1 MDAFGNI
8 DLEEL
13 IPIIIIGAVEEAQA
27 SRTPRN
33 TGQPGGVY
41 LQELLESSEKRI
53 YSVLRMKKET
63 FLELCSWLQT
73 YTDLAPSRN
82 ISVQEQVAMFLW
94 TVNYSA
100 SNGAVAERFQ
110 HSGETVSRY

>member
-1 MDAFGNI
+1 MDLIEDI
-8 DLEEL
+8 DLFDL
-13 IPIIIIGAVEEAQA
+13 IPTIILGVAEEARTM
-27 SRTPRN
+27 RTPRN

-63 FLELCSWLQT
+63 LLELCSWLQT

-82 ISVQEQVAMFLW
+82 ISVQEQVAMFLC
-94 TVNYSA
+94 TVNYSD